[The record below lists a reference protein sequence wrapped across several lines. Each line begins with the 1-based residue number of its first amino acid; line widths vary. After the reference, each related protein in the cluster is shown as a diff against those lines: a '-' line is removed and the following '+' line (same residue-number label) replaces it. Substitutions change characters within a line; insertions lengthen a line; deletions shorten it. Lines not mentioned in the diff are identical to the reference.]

1 MPGRVNTNDSIGDQC
16 EMNEEHEDAI
26 QFVESGEDPS
36 KALQPTKQPF
46 DLVAFFVHLL
56 AIFPGTQAIGFGWYD
71 GKHFKR
77 QYQLA
82 RFIAFI
88 GFVHDDMR
96 SLPAPV
102 FKGFQ
107 QLSPFRCITRLA
119 RRKREGHGRS
129 GVGSNHV
136 NFGCPA
142 CARFTNRLWTV
153 FFNAPVPSGCTLTA
167 VLSSET

>member
-1 MPGRVNTNDSIGDQC
+1 
-16 EMNEEHEDAI
+16 MNEKHEHAI
-26 QFVESGEDPS
+26 QFVESGEDPL
-36 KALQPTKQPF
+36 KALLLTNQPF

-56 AIFPGTQAIGFGWYD
+56 AIFPDTQAIAFRRHDW
-71 GKHFKR
+71 KHFKR

-88 GFVHDDMR
+88 GFVHDDMCPFPT
-96 SLPAPV
+96 SI
-102 FKGFQ
+102 FKGSQ
-107 QLSPFRCITRLA
+107 QFPSFRRITRLA
-119 RRKREGHGRS
+119 RRKREGHGCS

-153 FFNAPVPSGCTLTA
+153 YFNAPVPSGCTLTA